1 MRLNVVHEENT
12 ITIVLFHFRMTPIS
26 GIVNPKNVLF
36 SLFSKH
42 INFLIFL
49 WLQTHQK
56 IPGLTL
62 QNIQKKVTLW
72 LNAGKGLP
80 ASPKYLNP
88 CKSFNITV
96 RHLQNS
102 FREHV

>member
-1 MRLNVVHEENT
+1 MASNAPENPWFN
-12 ITIVLFHFRMTPIS
+12 ITEHT
-26 GIVNPKNVLF
+26 K
-36 SLFSKH
+36 
-42 INFLIFL
+42 
-49 WLQTHQK
+49 K
-56 IPGLTL
+56 I
-62 QNIQKKVTLW
+62 TLW